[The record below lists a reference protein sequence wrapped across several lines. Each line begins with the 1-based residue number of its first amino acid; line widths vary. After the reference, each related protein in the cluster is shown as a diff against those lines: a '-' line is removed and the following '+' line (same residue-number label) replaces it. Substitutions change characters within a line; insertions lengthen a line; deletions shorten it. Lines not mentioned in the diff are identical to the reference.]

1 MSELS
6 REEIALAMFTTMLP
20 RVMDRTNA
28 MAFLGQFAD
37 LWISQRPKGGSDDFD
52 QFRPFDF

>member
-1 MSELS
+1 
-6 REEIALAMFTTMLP
+6 
-20 RVMDRTNA
+20 MDRTNA
-28 MAFLGQFAD
+28 MAFLEGKRKVANDEIAAAWQFAD